1 MSNAVIFWKMMPEV
15 ALLQEQLWLVL
26 VYLILGWKY
35 AFCQLSLLTSL
46 VFCYSQKYQPYAS
59 DPNLSGAL
67 ASVLWELNLLKKH
80 YNPAVST
87 MASGILTMGSA
98 NNQVY
103 HSIISPQQAFKEFSR
118 EQELIVPSGDAKRS
132 NNKRKQGNDKL
143 FTVQDQPE
151 VNMKHQSDENEV
163 RKKLTEHFLLLR
175 DISENQRLRREL
187 DRTTLS
193 LNLYEQYKKQKKKK
207 GKTESLKV

>member
-15 ALLQEQLWLVL
+15 VLLQEQLWLVL

-98 NNQVY
+98 NTQVY

-143 FTVQDQPE
+143 STVKVQPE

-163 RKKLTEHFLLLR
+163 RKKLTEHFLLRR

-207 GKTESLKV
+207 RKTESLKV